1 MLTHVQMYVSPKV
14 QRQIIN
20 EVYIEKIDDVL
31 AEYVALFIQYPSKK
45 HDKKL
50 SKYYSNLCLLIKSIR
65 FGTVKYN
72 QHEIDDYLQDAYVE
86 ILKAKVLAKKQ
97 ETAVT

>member
-1 MLTHVQMYVSPKV
+1 MLTHVQMHVSPKV

-45 HDKKL
+45 YDKKL

-65 FGTVKYN
+65 FGTIKYN

-86 ILKAKVLAKKQ
+86 ILKAKVFA
-97 ETAVT
+97 